1 VPHARAGPRAYT
13 LRYAHTRSPCEH
25 DDVPAVCEASGAT
38 VGLRVRELLQLDLR
52 EIR

>member
-13 LRYAHTRSPCEH
+13 LRYAYTRSLREH
-25 DDVPAVCEASGAT
+25 GDGSAVCEASGAT